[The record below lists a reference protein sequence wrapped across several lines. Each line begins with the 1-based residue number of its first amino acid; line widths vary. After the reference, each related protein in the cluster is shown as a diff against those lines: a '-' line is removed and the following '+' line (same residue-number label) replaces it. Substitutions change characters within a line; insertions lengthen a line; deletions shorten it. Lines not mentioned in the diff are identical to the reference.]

1 MLMVLLIAVP
11 LAGGLLCLA
20 AGDRR
25 PAFVRGL
32 ALLTMLVDA
41 ALVVALWLTARGGG
55 RWLAELDRAWFP
67 SLGVH
72 FHLALDGLSALMV
85 ALTALLGILSVLAG
99 WAEIRERVA
108 FYHFNLLWILAG
120 IMGVFLAVDLF
131 LFYFFWELMLVPMYL
146 LIAIWGH
153 ENRTYASIK
162 FFLFTQAGGL
172 LMLVSILGLA
182 LLHRQATGALSF
194 AYSDLLALD
203 VPAGMRMW
211 LMLGFFVAFAV
222 KLPAVPLHTWLPD
235 AHTEAP
241 TAGSVILAG
250 LLLKT
255 GAYGLL
261 RFAVPL
267 FPRAAADWAPVAV
280 ILGVA
285 GIIYGSVLAYGQRD
299 LKRLVAYT
307 SVAHLG
313 FVLLGIYSFN
323 QLALQGAIFQMLAH
337 GLSTGGLFALVGMV
351 QERTGTRDLNDLGGL
366 WETVP
371 RLGGVGMVLA
381 MASLGLP
388 GLANFVAEFLIL
400 VGAWA
405 VWPGW
410 TILATIGLVLA
421 AVYSLR
427 IVQAALQ
434 GPNRAEWKL
443 ADLGAREWALMA
455 VVILVLVWLGLG
467 PQPVLDAARPVI
479 EHLDLAALAGGGAAL
494 AP

>member
-1 MLMVLLIAVP
+1 MLMVLLILVP
-11 LAGGLLCLA
+11 VAGGVLCLA
-20 AGDRR
+20 AGERR
-25 PAFVRGL
+25 REFVRGL
-32 ALLTMLVDA
+32 ALLTMLVECG
-41 ALVVALWLTARGGG
+41 LVVTLWLSASGQG
-55 RWLAELDRAWFP
+55 RWLAELDLPWFS
-67 SLGVH
+67 SLGVR

-85 ALTALLGILSVLAG
+85 ALTALLGLLSVLAG
-99 WAEIRERVA
+99 WAEIRDRVA
-108 FYHFNLLWILAG
+108 FYHLNLLWVLAG
-120 IMGVFLAVDLF
+120 IMGVFLSLDLF

-182 LLHRQATGALSF
+182 LLHRQATGSLSF
-194 AYSDLLALD
+194 SYTDLLALD
-203 VPAGMRMW
+203 VPPSLRMW
-211 LMLGFFVAFAV
+211 LMLGFFAAFAV
-222 KLPAVPLHTWLPD
+222 KLPALPVHTWLPD

-267 FPRAAADWAPVAV
+267 FPRASQEWAPVAV

-285 GIIYGSVLAYGQRD
+285 GIIYGAVLAFGQRD

-307 SVAHLG
+307 SISHLG

-323 QLALQGAIFQMLAH
+323 QLALQGSIFQMIAH
-337 GLSTGGLFALVGMV
+337 GLSTGGLFVLVGMV
-351 QERTGTRDLNDLGGL
+351 QERTETRDLGRLGGL
-366 WETVP
+366 WETLP
-371 RLGGVGMVLA
+371 RMGGVATVLA

-388 GLANFVAEFLIL
+388 GLANFIAEFLIL
-400 VGAWA
+400 IGAWS

-410 TILATIGLVLA
+410 TILATFGLVLA
-421 AVYSLR
+421 AVYSLWL
-427 IVQAALQ
+427 VQAAFQ
-434 GPNRAEWKL
+434 GPNERSRRL
-443 ADLGAREWALMA
+443 VDIQPREWFMMA
-455 VVILVLVWLGLG
+455 VLILALVWLGLG
-467 PQPVLDAARPVI
+467 PQPALDAARPVA
-479 EHLDLAALAGGGAAL
+479 EQLAPLALGGGGAAL
-494 AP
+494 LP